1 MFSLYGISGQ
11 DFRGTLE
18 QLSKLPGM
26 TASRHVRGIGRE
38 GEATLSHSL
47 QPSLTSFVP
56 TIERHPTGGHSGYA
70 SAGFESAIESYRS
83 MLDLD
88 QDRDPLYHAYQIMT
102 HEVFT
107 LTQEIAAATAWRG
120 LLGQGVR
127 QAPVLDDSGGV
138 IGLVTERALLTT
150 FNLERKQARTPL
162 THHVRDVMIT
172 PVICA
177 DPITDIRRIARAMIE
192 LDLPCVPVANENH
205 ALLGLVS
212 RGDILRA
219 VIADPPLSLWV

>member
-1 MFSLYGISGQ
+1 MFSLHGLSGQ

-18 QLSKLPGM
+18 QLTQLPGV
-26 TASRHVRGIGRE
+26 TASRHVRGIARE
-38 GEATLSHSL
+38 GEAPLPPSL
-47 QPSLTSFVP
+47 QPYVP
-56 TIERHPTGGHSGYA
+56 AIERHGAGGQGEYA
-70 SAGFESAIESYRS
+70 SASFESAIENYRAT
-83 MLDLD
+83 LD
-88 QDRDPLYHAYQIMT
+88 QDQERDPIYHAYQIMT
-102 HEVFT
+102 REVFT
-107 LTQEIAAATAWRG
+107 LTPEIAAATAWRI

-127 QAPVLDDSGGV
+127 QAPVLDESGGV

-192 LDLPCVPVANENH
+192 LDLPCLPVTNENRE
-205 ALLGLVS
+205 LLGLVS